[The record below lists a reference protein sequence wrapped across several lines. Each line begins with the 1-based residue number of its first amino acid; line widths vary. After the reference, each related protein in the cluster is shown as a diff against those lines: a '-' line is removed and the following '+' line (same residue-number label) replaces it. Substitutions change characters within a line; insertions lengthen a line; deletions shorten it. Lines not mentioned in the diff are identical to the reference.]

1 MEDLVF
7 TLYFMVAAALAVGLI
22 EIVCRLWRKVRTGKP
37 ERQ

>member
-7 TLYFMVAAALAVGLI
+7 TLYFMMSAALAVGLI
-22 EIVCRLWRKVRTGKP
+22 EIARRLWRKVRTGKP